1 MPNKLSR
8 VVFCKH
14 KVTAFNCLSF
24 FIVNLM
30 SCGVFFFSL
39 KTGFVQIVR
48 TWAVTRLTT
57 VQQKASCPSAAAA
70 IVTVIVPPTGRQTSH
85 PRLHLRHSR
94 PPAVQSAITC
104 PSQSRAIVFAS
115 PARLPEIQVL
125 SFAEMCQSWPI
136 AFKNTLVAIIL
147 LTGGTGSV
155 SSQKLA
161 WVVQWVVSPACEV
174 SWFYV
179 QPKYF
184 LALFIPHFL
193 SM

>member
-1 MPNKLSR
+1 MII
-8 VVFCKH
+8 C
-14 KVTAFNCLSF
+14 
-24 FIVNLM
+24 
-30 SCGVFFFSL
+30 
-39 KTGFVQIVR
+39 
-48 TWAVTRLTT
+48 
-57 VQQKASCPSAAAA
+57 
-70 IVTVIVPPTGRQTSH
+70 QTSCH
-85 PRLHLRHSR
+85 ELCFAILWCIFLFSQNGFCSNRPYLGSDETDHGPAESQLPQRSSCHRHRHRAADWPTNITPTPPSPPLPG

-104 PSQSRAIVFAS
+104 PSQSHAIVFAS
-115 PARLPEIQVL
+115 PARFPEIQVL

-155 SSQKLA
+155 TSQKLA